1 MRPHSQKTLEALWKL
16 SGDGGRP
23 LRPNGLLGR
32 LRAKSGLAE
41 MDIGMAL
48 KELREEGQISCAK
61 WLSTP
66 TRPGA
71 MLSVIRN
78 ERQTPMWVESWRILL
93 EQSGLSQGEVEA
105 LRPIGELL
113 QDFGDEASARLI
125 SGLKQL
131 RREQASQ
138 KGLPLYDVSA
148 RYLLGSS
155 KLLDR
160 IRKPAIAFGINVD
173 AFAQA
178 HKYVAVAGPAR
189 PKAVILVENP
199 HAFETAVEV
208 QTDCAWACTYGFGI
222 ALGKDERHGQMFVE
236 NLTTHTSALKTLV
249 RSGNPPPLGNL
260 LGHPV
265 LYFWGDL
272 DLAGLMIF
280 SQLRASFPQ
289 IQLSALYLP
298 MIEMLKSKQG
308 HPYHK
313 LTGKDGQMPSSS
325 VYESLTTLAALCRGR
340 GVDQESLTR
349 EQIESLAALSLISH
363 G

>member
-1 MRPHSQKTLEALWKL
+1 MTPHAQKTLETLWRL
-16 SGDGGRP
+16 SGDGEKA
-23 LRPNGLLGR
+23 LRPNGLKER
-32 LRAKSGLAE
+32 LRAKSGLSE
-41 MDIGMAL
+41 HDIGVAL
-48 KELREEGQISCAK
+48 QELREEGQISCAK

-93 EQSGLSQGEVEA
+93 EQSSLGLDEIEA
-105 LRPIGELL
+105 LRPIGEFL
-113 QDFGDEASARLI
+113 QGFGDEANARLI

-155 KLLDR
+155 KLLER

-178 HKYVAVAGPAR
+178 HKYLAVAGPKE
-189 PKAVILVENP
+189 PKAVVLVENP
-199 HAFETAVEV
+199 HAFETASQA
-208 QTDCAWACTYGFGI
+208 QTNCAWACTYGFGL
-222 ALGKDERHGQMFVE
+222 ALGKDERHGQMLVE
-236 NLTTHTSALKTLV
+236 NLTGHIGTLKTLV

-260 LGHPV
+260 LGHPA
-265 LYFWGDL
+265 LFFWGDL
-272 DLAGLMIF
+272 DPAGLMIF

-298 MIEMLKSKQG
+298 MIEKLKAGNG
-308 HPYHK
+308 HPYHH
-313 LTGKDGQMPSSS
+313 LSGKNGQVHNLKIEETLS
-325 VYESLTTLAALCRGR
+325 VLASICAEN
-340 GVDQESLTR
+340 GVDQETVLP
-349 EQIESLAALSLISH
+349 EQVEVLAGTCLVFE
-363 G
+363 